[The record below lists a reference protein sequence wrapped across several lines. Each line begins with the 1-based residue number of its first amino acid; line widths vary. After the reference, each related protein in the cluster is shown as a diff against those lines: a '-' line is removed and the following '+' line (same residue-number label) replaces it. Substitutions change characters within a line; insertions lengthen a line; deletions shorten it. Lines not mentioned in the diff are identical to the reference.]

1 MLLNVPGAM
10 NLADLRTLLDGTVH
24 NAFKGSA
31 VVLGLCE
38 SDDEW
43 NEYVSNAVV
52 SFDTVHG
59 NKLDVSLS
67 SIYLYYNQVENE
79 GSLIKFYYIRCKS
92 KATACTTGE

>member
-1 MLLNVPGAM
+1 M
-10 NLADLRTLLDGTVH
+10 
-24 NAFKGSA
+24 
-31 VVLGLCE
+31 
-38 SDDEW
+38 
-43 NEYVSNAVV
+43 SNAVV